1 MGLILIWIS
10 YGWGTAVLYYN
21 ANYTPL
27 YSTMKKNY
35 VLATGGPYKIMRH
48 PMYVQKAIFPLLLF
62 LTTGVWL
69 SLLGLIS
76 WFALPTQAKAEEQ
89 ILIEMFGDNYI
100 QYLTKTGRFF
110 PKRKF

>member
-1 MGLILIWIS
+1 
-10 YGWGTAVLYYN
+10 
-21 ANYTPL
+21 
-27 YSTMKKNY
+27 MKKNY